1 MNEVTSC
8 DTSNSVEEKSKIDAV
23 KLNSKPSTSESSAL
37 ERSKLAS
44 QSGGAPGGVV
54 FAGGESKGE
63 AELDVYTT
71 WISAGDRVEVGDG
84 RRHDGGAGRARLVRF
99 PASDGRHPDCGTG
112 RARVVRFLRRVRRPR
127 RGSGG
132 ARVPSASSLLRSM
145 GSTAVVVVV
154 GAEKLVIANCGD
166 SRAVLCCNGVAVP
179 LSRDHKPD
187 RPDERERVEAAGG
200 NVINWDGFRVLGVL
214 SISRSIGDY
223 FLRPYVI
230 SEPEVTVWER
240 KESDEFLVIATDGLW
255 DVVTN
260 ELACKLVKRYLSG
273 KIRRRFSEG
282 TNASCAMEAA
292 SILTELAMARGSKD
306 NISVIVVQ
314 LKKHHCHGSL
324 KKPNRSSP

>member
-1 MNEVTSC
+1 MDEEIN
-8 DTSNSVEEKSKIDAV
+8 VEA
-23 KLNSKPSTSESSAL
+23 SEMA
-37 ERSKLAS
+37 
-44 QSGGAPGGVV
+44 
-54 FAGGESKGE
+54 
-63 AELDVYTT
+63 
-71 WISAGDRVEVGDG
+71 DR
-84 RRHDGGAGRARLVRF
+84 
-99 PASDGRHPDCGTG
+99 
-112 RARVVRFLRRVRRPR
+112 
-127 RGSGG
+127 
-132 ARVPSASSLLRSM
+132 SASSLLRSM

>member
-1 MNEVTSC
+1 MEFSKQADGLVFHG
-8 DTSNSVEEKSKIDAV
+8 SNSKGGDEADKRS
-23 KLNSKPSTSESSAL
+23 STCIPHGSVSVIGRRRAMEDTL
-37 ERSKLAS
+37 TV
-44 QSGGAPGGVV
+44 APGELELYDFYAVYDGH
-54 FAGGESKGE
+54 GGDQVAHACRNRLHKLVAKEVEHRRDGEGGIHWENVMAASFSKMDEEINVE
-63 AELDVYTT
+63 ASEM
-71 WISAGDRVEVGDG
+71 ADR
-84 RRHDGGAGRARLVRF
+84 
-99 PASDGRHPDCGTG
+99 
-112 RARVVRFLRRVRRPR
+112 
-127 RGSGG
+127 
-132 ARVPSASSLLRSM
+132 SASSLLRSM